1 MSQLPQSPYAQ
12 DDVDTLRHALAA
24 LMRERAAVLE
34 QREMLL
40 HEQQTLAAHQT
51 RTYMTARRQTRRRR
65 GSPAPPS
72 PN

>member
-12 DDVDTLRHALAA
+12 DDVDALRHALAA
-24 LMRERAAVLE
+24 LMHERAEALR
-34 QREMLL
+34 QRDTLL
-40 HEQQTLAAHQT
+40 REQQTLAAHQT